1 METNQTTKL
10 WSAVMFIVLGFIL
23 LLEEFFPNIDFD
35 DFWPLLLIITGV
47 ILIVNNWPHSKE
59 LLPVKKNELE
69 QQSEQQ
75 IEL

>member
-10 WSAVMFIVLGFIL
+10 WSAVMFIVLGLIL

-47 ILIVNNWPHSKE
+47 ILIVNNWPNSKE
-59 LLPVKKNELE
+59 LLPAKQNKTE
-69 QQSEQQ
+69 QQSKQQ

>member
-1 METNQTTKL
+1 METNQTAKL
-10 WSAVMFIVLGFIL
+10 WSAVMFIVLGLIL
-23 LLEEFFPNIDFD
+23 LLQEFFPNIDFD

-59 LLPVKKNELE
+59 LLPAKENETE

-75 IEL
+75 IEI

>member
-59 LLPVKKNELE
+59 LLPTTNNHQPPTINNQNNK
-69 QQSEQQ
+69 
-75 IEL
+75 

>member
-1 METNQTTKL
+1 MKNNQTTKL

-23 LLEEFFPNIDFD
+23 LLEEFFPSIDFD

-47 ILIVNNWPHSKE
+47 ILIVNNWPITNKTSSQKTTT
-59 LLPVKKNELE
+59 
-69 QQSEQQ
+69 SEQQ